1 MKFQAIIVS
10 ALAAVAAAAPH
21 PSANEAIDGDALPAI
36 MARQSSSAD
45 DLKNGACKEVTF
57 IFARGST
64 EPGNMVC
71 APFSL
76 LAPQYPLPDPRET
89 QEIDHA
95 NQNQGTVI
103 GPQVCTALK
112 TLLGSSKVACQG
124 VGSPYD
130 ATLADNFLPKNTSPT
145 AIGAANTM
153 FNLAHTKCPNTKVV
167 TGGYSQG
174 SAVVDN
180 SIQALDA
187 AVVAQIKGVVLFG
200 FTRNLQ
206 DRGRI
211 PGYPT
216 SQTKV
221 YCAIGDL
228 VCDGTLIITAAHLT
242 YGINASSAA
251 SFLAS
256 KV

>member
-36 MARQSSSAD
+36 MARQSSSSD

-64 EPGNMVC
+64 EAGNM
-71 APFSL
+71 
-76 LAPQYPLPDPRET
+76 
-89 QEIDHA
+89 
-95 NQNQGTVI
+95 GTII

-124 VGSPYD
+124 VGSPYE

-221 YCAIGDL
+221 FCAIGDL

-251 SFLAS
+251 RFLAS

>member
-64 EPGNMVC
+64 EPGNM
-71 APFSL
+71 
-76 LAPQYPLPDPRET
+76 
-89 QEIDHA
+89 
-95 NQNQGTVI
+95 GTVI